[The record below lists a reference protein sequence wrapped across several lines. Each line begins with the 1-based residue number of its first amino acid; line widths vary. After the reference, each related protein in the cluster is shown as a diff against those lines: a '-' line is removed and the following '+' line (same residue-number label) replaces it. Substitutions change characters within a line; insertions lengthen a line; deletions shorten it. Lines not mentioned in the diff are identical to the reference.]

1 MAASA
6 ALALVL
12 CASPA
17 AAGGIYFYQGPD
29 GSLHFSDKKQDRRW
43 QLINPGES
51 SSDSTGGAASR
62 ESELDHAEVSRH
74 IERIGAK
81 YHIAPDLIRAMIKV
95 ESDFNHLAMSRKGA
109 MGLMQIM
116 PETAKVMGLKDPW
129 NPYANVEAGTKYL
142 RYLVQR
148 FRGSLRNAL
157 AAYNAG
163 PSAVESHG
171 GVPPYRETTEYVRRV
186 TRYYKAYSSQTRAAA
201 GTPGQGLGRVA
212 LGGANKAS

>member
-1 MAASA
+1 M
-6 ALALVL
+6 
-12 CASPA
+12 
-17 AAGGIYFYQGPD
+17 
-29 GSLHFSDKKQDRRW
+29 HFSDKKKDQRW
-43 QLINPGES
+43 KAVDPDGGTADSAGTS
-51 SSDSTGGAASR
+51 SGGYD
-62 ESELDHAEVSRH
+62 EFDHAEVSRH
-74 IERIGAK
+74 IERIGGK
-81 YHIAPDLIRAMIKV
+81 YHIDPDLIRAMIKV

-116 PETAKVMGLKDPW
+116 PGTAKVLGLKDPW
-129 NPYANVEAGTKYL
+129 DPYANVEAGTKYM

-186 TRYYKAYSSQTRAAA
+186 TRYYNAYSSQTRAAA
-201 GTPGQGLGRVA
+201 GTQTQGLGRLA
-212 LGGANKAS
+212 LGNARKAS